1 VAWISAQ
8 AHMDRPDPGTRRVE
22 RIEANT
28 GATAVPLSAD
38 EIADLDASPDA
49 ASTSTATDGA
59 DQ

>member
-1 VAWISAQ
+1 
-8 AHMDRPDPGTRRVE
+8 MDRPDPGTRRVE